1 VFLIASLASI
11 GLPALN
17 NFIGEFMIL
26 QGSAQA
32 NFSWTVFAAIGV
44 ILSACYMLW
53 MYQRVFQ
60 GESRFTIADLNGREL
75 ACVVPLIILMVWM
88 GTYTQ
93 TFLPAVS
100 NTTRQILDQGN
111 ANVPL
116 RVGLPAPLAGTEV
129 ARAR

>member
-1 VFLIASLASI
+1 LIASLASI

-17 NFIGEFMIL
+17 NFIGEFMIM
-26 QGSAQA
+26 QGSAQV
-32 NFSWTVFAAIGV
+32 NFAWTVFASLGV

-60 GESRFTIADLNGREL
+60 GESRFTIADLSAREY
-75 ACVVPLIILMVWM
+75 ACVVPLVILMVWM

-100 NTTRQILDQGN
+100 NTTQQILNQS
-111 ANVPL
+111 ATNVPL
-116 RVGLPAPLAGTEV
+116 RVSTPTSSHETEV